1 MMKITFR
8 RATLVLSLAATASC
22 NSLLAVDNPGRVT
35 ADALSDPALA
45 PILEA
50 AALQSAQCAFV
61 QFAATTG
68 MLSGEY
74 LSSNG
79 FVDNHPWE
87 WRGIVEIK
95 QAPGGCPGSRAS
107 TSMGFYTP
115 AQQARFQLE
124 DLNARLKTFTDAQVP
139 NRQRIIAET
148 DAYSGYMYVLL
159 AEAMCEM
166 AIDGGPSLTSAAV
179 FAIAEKR
186 FSDAIVTA
194 TAINDASLLNMARVG
209 RARTRLNL
217 GNLSGAAAD
226 AALVPSGFARIAEF
240 SEVDVRRENRF
251 YNLTVR
257 ANYLSVGPDYRGLTV
272 NGVADPRVRV
282 TNLNRVGLDNVT
294 PMWQQQKFSG
304 SGAAPLTIASYAEA
318 QLILA
323 EASTGQAVIDAL
335 NRVRA
340 LSSIAP
346 LPAPAAGM
354 DIVALVIEERRRQ
367 LFSEGQRFGDMLR
380 KRIPF
385 PSTGVNRKGQ
395 AYSNMTCIPLPDV
408 ETRNNVNFKS

>member
-1 MMKITFR
+1 MQKIRFR
-8 RATLVLSLAATASC
+8 RVMLVLSLAATTSC

-35 ADALSDPALA
+35 AASLNDPGLM

-61 QFAATTG
+61 QFAATAG

-74 LSSNG
+74 ISSNG

-87 WRGIVEIK
+87 WRGIMEIK
-95 QAPGGCPGSRAS
+95 QAPGSCPTGRAT

-124 DLNARLKTFTDAQVP
+124 DLHTRLLTFTDAEVP
-139 NRQRIIAET
+139 GRQRMIAEAN
-148 DAYSGYMYVLL
+148 AYAGYMYVLL
-159 AEAMCEM
+159 GEGMCEM
-166 AIDGGPSLTSAAV
+166 TVDGGPKMTSAEV

-186 FSDAIVTA
+186 FTDAITVS

-209 RARTRLNL
+209 RARARLDV
-217 GNLSGAAAD
+217 GNLNGAAAD
-226 AALVPSGFARIAEF
+226 ATLVPAGFSRVAEF
-240 SEVDVRRENRF
+240 SEVTIARENRIF
-251 YNLTVR
+251 NLNVR
-257 ANYLSVGPDYRGLTV
+257 ANYLSVGPDYRDLRV

-294 PMWQQQKFSG
+294 PMWQQQKFTG
-304 SGAAPLTIASYAEA
+304 NGAAPLTIASYAEA

-323 EASTGQAVIDAL
+323 EASTGQAAIDAI

-346 LPAPAAGM
+346 MATPEPGT
-354 DIVALVIEERRRQ
+354 DVVALVIEERRRQ
-367 LFSEGQRFGDMLR
+367 LFSEGQRYGDMLR
-380 KRIPF
+380 KKLPF
-385 PSTGVNRKGQ
+385 ASGVNRKGQ
-395 AYSNMTCIPLPDV
+395 TYSNLTCVPLPDV

>member
-35 ADALSDPALA
+35 ADALTDPALA

-50 AALQSAQCAFV
+50 AALQSAQCAFM

-79 FVDNHPWE
+79 FVDNHIWE

-95 QAPGGCPGSRAS
+95 QAPGGCPGSRTT

-124 DLNARLKTFTDAQVP
+124 DLSSRLKTFTDAQVP
-139 NRQRIIAET
+139 NRQRMLAEM

-159 AEAMCEM
+159 AESMCEL
-166 AIDGGPSLTSAAV
+166 AFNGGPSVTSAAA

-217 GNLSGAAAD
+217 GNLAGAAAD
-226 AALVPSGFARIAEF
+226 AALVPSGYTRIAEF

-251 YNLTVR
+251 FNLTVR

-323 EASTGQAVIDAL
+323 EASTGQAAIDAI

-346 LPAPAAGM
+346 MAMPAAGT
-354 DIVALVIEERRRQ
+354 DITALVIEERRRQ

-380 KRIPF
+380 KKIAF
-385 PSTGVNRKGQ
+385 PSSGVNRKGQ
-395 AYSNMTCIPLPDV
+395 SYSTMTCIPLPDV